1 MPDRVADILQSLS
14 ISVTREQFEH
24 LAVKFDIMNN
34 GCVSYHN
41 FLRHFLLN
49 LKPAEAKRA
58 FERRKLPL
66 PVTPVKMVCYS
77 AIQCM
82 FVPNPSSILE
92 QTSYLAGTLENNI
105 I

>member
-1 MPDRVADILQSLS
+1 MTDCVAEILQSLS
-14 ISVTREQFEH
+14 ITVTREQFEH

-34 GCVSYHN
+34 CCVSYHN

-66 PVTPVKMVCYS
+66 PITTVKIICYS
-77 AIQCM
+77 AVQ
-82 FVPNPSSILE
+82 L
-92 QTSYLAGTLENNI
+92 
-105 I
+105 